1 MSEVL
6 ARVLGEP
13 VRVTPGGRTDSGV
26 HALGQVVSMQTASSM
41 AVQDLKRAL
50 NALVGEDLVIS
61 DVVEAEPGF
70 DARKDARSREY
81 EYAVWN
87 GPDRSVVHRR
97 WTAHV
102 SDPLDVE
109 AMDLAC
115 QVLVGKHDFAAFRT
129 HRSQDDPLASTVR
142 GVTSIRWRRDETE
155 PRLVKLRI
163 EADGFLR
170 HMVRSIVGSAIRV
183 GVGKAPVGWI
193 GEALAQKERAAA
205 GPTAAAAGLT
215 LLEITY

>member
-1 MSEVL
+1 MSAVL
-6 ARVLGEP
+6 ARVLGET

-26 HALGQVVSMQTASSM
+26 HALGQVASMQTTSSVG
-41 AVQDLKRAL
+41 VQDLKRAL
-50 NALVGEDLVIS
+50 NALVGQDLLIS
-61 DVVEAEPGF
+61 EVVEVEPGF
-70 DARKDARSREY
+70 DARKDARSRRY

-109 AMDLAC
+109 AMDRAC
-115 QVLVGKHDFAAFRT
+115 QVLLGRHDFAAFRT
-129 HRSQDDPLASTVR
+129 HRSQDDPLRSTVR
-142 GVTSIRWRRDETE
+142 GVTSIGWRRDRIE
-155 PRLVKLRI
+155 PRLVRLRI

-170 HMVRSIVGSAIRV
+170 HMVRAVVGSAIRV
-183 GVGKAPVGWI
+183 GLGKAPVEWI
-193 GEALAQKERAAA
+193 GQILALEERAAA
-205 GPTAAAAGLT
+205 GPTAPASGLT